1 MTSGPTDPTA
11 RAEWA
16 RQRRR
21 AAAEHHPDRGGDT
34 DAYLAA
40 LAAVDR
46 AFGVHDG
53 PGADGQPSSPGFET
67 QVQVTRTWRGSR
79 MRLTRRTR
87 RAVGI
92 VRHRLPRT
100 FPGARRSIDI

>member
-1 MTSGPTDPTA
+1 MTSRPTDPTA

-34 DAYLAA
+34 DDYLAA

-46 AFGVHDG
+46 AFGVHDRS
-53 PGADGQPSSPGFET
+53 AAEREPSSRSAT
-67 QVQVTRTWRGSR
+67 QVHVMRTWRGSR
-79 MRLTRRTR
+79 MRLARRTR